1 MDVFRQLKAYYWPH
15 RALLFVSIG
24 ALVCVTAL
32 GLVQPYLM
40 RVLIDDII
48 MAGEFELAPT
58 LALAIVG
65 VVIVKASMQFLHGF
79 AGGRLGNRVAYNL
92 RNALYR
98 KLQYLP
104 FQYYDT
110 ARTGD
115 LMSRLTGDLDAI
127 RHFVGFGFAQLLN
140 MFLMVGFGGAM
151 LLSIH
156 WQLTLVTL
164 VSMPLLAIVA
174 LRFERAVHPGFRDI
188 RLAMSRMTTAVQ
200 ENIAGVRTVKSFAR
214 EPYEIGKFT
223 ELNGS
228 WRDKQLRVASLWGR
242 YFPVMEV
249 LANVCVVIL
258 LVYGGSL
265 VIREDMTLGK
275 LVQFFSMV
283 WYIIGPLWGLG
294 FHINNYTQSKASGE
308 RVLEI
313 LNQPVQVKDA
323 EDAIELDP
331 AAVQGRVQFRNVTFR
346 YPDKAPAILDFNL
359 DAKPG
364 SVIGLLGG
372 TGSGKSTVV
381 QLLMRAYDVKQG
393 EILLDGVDIR
403 NIRLESLRSLIAAVF
418 QETFLFSASIRDNIA
433 YGAPECTMDDI
444 VRAAKLAKAHDFIM
458 ELPQGYDTVV
468 GERGLGLSGGQK
480 QRIAIARALVRNPR
494 ILILDDATSAVDME
508 TERKIQENLR
518 EAMAGRTT
526 FIIAHRIASLRHAD
540 EILVLDQGRIVQRGT
555 HDELIAVPGPY
566 RDMYDIQYADR
577 PDIDPVGAERRVA
590 K

>member
-1 MDVFRQLKAYYWPH
+1 VDVFRQLKAFYWPH
-15 RALLFVSIG
+15 RTLLFVSIG

-48 MAGEFELAPT
+48 MDGKFGLVPAV
-58 LALAIVG
+58 ALTVVG
-65 VVIVKASMQFLHGF
+65 VVVVKASMQYLHGF
-79 AGGRLGNRVAYNL
+79 TGGRLGNRVAYNL

-98 KLQYLP
+98 KLQYLS

-110 ARTGD
+110 AKTGD
-115 LMSRLTGDLDAI
+115 LMSRLTGDLEAI
-127 RHFVGFGFAQLLN
+127 RHFVGFGFAQFLN

-164 VSMPLLAIVA
+164 VSMPLLVIVA
-174 LRFERAVHPGFRDI
+174 LKFQRVIHPGFRQM
-188 RLAMSRMTTAVQ
+188 RLAMSRLTTAVQ
-200 ENIAGVRTVKSFAR
+200 ENITGVRTVKSFAR
-214 EPYEIGKFT
+214 EPHEVEKFT
-223 ELNGS
+223 ARNDEYRENQLNI
-228 WRDKQLRVASLWGR
+228 AFLWGK
-242 YFPVMEV
+242 YFPVMEI

-265 VIREDMTLGK
+265 VIRGELTLGA

-294 FHINNYTQSKASGE
+294 FHINGYTQSKASGE

-313 LNQPVQVKDA
+313 LNQHVHVKDA
-323 EDAIELDP
+323 ENAIELDP
-331 AAVQGRVQFRNVTFR
+331 AQVRGHVQFKRVTFH
-346 YPDKAPAILDFNL
+346 YPDKAPAIRDLDI

-372 TGSGKSTVV
+372 TGSGKSTVI
-381 QLLMRAYDVKQG
+381 QLLMRAYNVQQG
-393 EILLDGVDIR
+393 RILLDGVDIR
-403 NIRLESLRSLIAAVF
+403 NIKIESLRSLIAPVF

-433 YGAPECTMDDI
+433 YGMAEYTMDDI
-444 VRAAKLAKAHDFIM
+444 IRAAKLAQAHDFIM
-458 ELPQGYDTVV
+458 ELPQGYETVV

-480 QRIAIARALVRNPR
+480 QRIAIARALIKNPR

-508 TERKIQENLR
+508 TEHEIQAALR
-518 EAMAGRTT
+518 EVMAGRTT
-526 FIIAHRIASLRHAD
+526 FIIAHRISSLRHAD
-540 EILVLDQGRIVQRGT
+540 EILVLDQGRVVQRGT
-555 HDELIAVPGPY
+555 HDELIAVPGLY
-566 RDMYDIQYADR
+566 RDTYEIQYADR
-577 PDIDPVGAERRVA
+577 PETGPAGTERRAA